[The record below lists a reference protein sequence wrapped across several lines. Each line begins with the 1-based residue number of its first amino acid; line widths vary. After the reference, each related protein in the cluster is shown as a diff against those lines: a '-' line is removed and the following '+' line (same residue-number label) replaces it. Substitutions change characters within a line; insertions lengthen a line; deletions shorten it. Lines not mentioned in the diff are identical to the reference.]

1 MTRERFIILMKDV
14 QDKYERKYERWK
26 ALYKLGIDIEDA
38 FDFLTGLLDEI
49 EYEILSTNEDKWLEY
64 FMFDLNCN
72 LSKGFS
78 TIDGKSYRFN
88 NWGDVY
94 DFLND
99 LKGKY

>member
-1 MTRERFIILMKDV
+1 MKRERFIILMEDI
-14 QDKYERKYERWK
+14 QNKYEKKYERWK
-26 ALYKLGIDIEDA
+26 ALHKLGIDIDDA
-38 FDFLTGLLDEI
+38 FDFLTEFLDEI

-78 TIDGKSYRFN
+78 TVDGKSYHFN
-88 NWGDVY
+88 SWEDVY

-99 LKGKY
+99 LKEKY

>member
-1 MTRERFIILMKDV
+1 MTRERFIILMENI
-14 QDKYERKYERWK
+14 QNKYEKMYERWK
-26 ALYKLGIDIEDA
+26 TLHNFGIDIEDA
-38 FDFLTGLLDEI
+38 FDFLTELLDEI

-78 TIDGKSYRFN
+78 TIDGKSYHFN

-99 LKGKY
+99 LKGKC